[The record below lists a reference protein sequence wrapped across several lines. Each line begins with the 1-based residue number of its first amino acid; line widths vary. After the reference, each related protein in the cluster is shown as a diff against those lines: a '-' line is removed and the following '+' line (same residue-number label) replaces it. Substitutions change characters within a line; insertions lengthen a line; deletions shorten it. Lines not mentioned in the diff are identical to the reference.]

1 MNFRQHLTNPV
12 LNKEFRVRMR
22 SNKTPWI
29 ITFYLFT
36 LGFVLFFMLYTELS
50 NQYTY
55 WPSNIYDTFIM
66 MSLLQYGLI
75 IFATPGL
82 TAGAICG
89 ERERQT
95 LPILLTTNLSSLQ
108 IVLGKW
114 ISALSFMLLLVFA
127 SLPIYGTIVLFGG
140 VALTQ
145 IIEIFGVY
153 LVTMLSIGAVGICVS
168 TLTKR
173 TGVAAVITYSLVFA
187 YTALLNV
194 AELFLLRSMEN
205 DMIRKAGF
213 GNPPENLSNHP
224 LIGFLEALDTINPAS
239 TITRVF
245 TKENWLVNFRTEGL
259 FVNYQPYG
267 GFILWYLL
275 LAILML
281 GLAAFFLRRRYM
293 K

>member
-1 MNFRQHLTNPV
+1 MNFRQHLINPV
-12 LNKEFRVRMR
+12 LTKEFRIRMR

-29 ITFYLFT
+29 ITFYLIT
-36 LGFVLFFMLYTELS
+36 LGLVLFLMLYAELS
-50 NQYTY
+50 NQSY
-55 WPSNIYDTFIM
+55 WSSNFYNIFIT

-127 SLPIYGTIVLFGG
+127 SLPLYGAIMLFGG
-140 VALTQ
+140 VAFTQ
-145 IIEIFGVY
+145 IVEIFGVY

-168 TLTKR
+168 VLTKR
-173 TGVAAVITYSLVFA
+173 TGVAAVVTYSLVFA

-194 AELFLLRSMEN
+194 AEILLLRSMEN

-213 GNPPENLSNHP
+213 NSPPADLSSHP
-224 LIGFLEALDTINPAS
+224 LIGLLKALDTINPAS
-239 TITRVF
+239 TIGRVF
-245 TKENWLVNFRTEGL
+245 TKENWLNFRTEG
-259 FVNYQPYG
+259 FFMNYQPYS
-267 GFILWYLL
+267 GFILWYLFL
-275 LAILML
+275 SIIML
-281 GLAAFFLRRRYM
+281 GLAAFFLRRRYT

>member
-1 MNFRQHLTNPV
+1 MNFRQHLINPV
-12 LNKEFRVRMR
+12 LTKEFRIRMR

-29 ITFYLFT
+29 ITFYLIT
-36 LGFVLFFMLYTELS
+36 LGLVLFLMLYAELS

-55 WPSNIYDTFIM
+55 WSSNIYHIFIT

-127 SLPIYGTIVLFGG
+127 SLPLYGAIMLFGG
-140 VALTQ
+140 VAFTQ
-145 IIEIFGVY
+145 IVEIFGVY

-168 TLTKR
+168 ALTKR
-173 TGVAAVITYSLVFA
+173 TGVAAVVTYSLVFA

-194 AELFLLRSMEN
+194 AEILLLRSMEN

-213 GNPPENLSNHP
+213 NSPPADLSSHP
-224 LIGFLEALDTINPAS
+224 LIGLLKALDTINPAS
-239 TITRVF
+239 TISRVF
-245 TKENWLVNFRTEGL
+245 TKENWPNFRIEGF

-267 GFILWYLL
+267 GFILWYLFL
-275 LAILML
+275 VIIML
-281 GLAAFFLRRRYM
+281 GLAAFFLRRRYT

>member
-1 MNFRQHLTNPV
+1 MNFRQHLINPV
-12 LNKEFRVRMR
+12 LTKEFRIRMR

-29 ITFYLFT
+29 ITLYLIT
-36 LGFVLFFMLYTELS
+36 LGLVLFLMLYAELS
-50 NQYTY
+50 NQHTY
-55 WPSNIYDTFIM
+55 WSSNFYNIFIT

-127 SLPIYGTIVLFGG
+127 SLPLYGAIMLFGG
-140 VALTQ
+140 VAFTQ
-145 IIEIFGVY
+145 IVEIFGVY

-168 TLTKR
+168 ALTKR
-173 TGVAAVITYSLVFA
+173 TGVAAVVTYSLVFA

-194 AELFLLRSMEN
+194 AEILLLRSMEI
-205 DMIRKAGF
+205 DMIRKTGF
-213 GNPPENLSNHP
+213 NSPPADLSSHP
-224 LIGFLEALDTINPAS
+224 LIGLLKALDTINPAS
-239 TITRVF
+239 TIGRVF
-245 TKENWLVNFRTEGL
+245 TKENWLNFRIEG
-259 FVNYQPYG
+259 FFMNYQPYS
-267 GFILWYLL
+267 GFILWYLFL
-275 LAILML
+275 SIIML
-281 GLAAFFLRRRYM
+281 GLAAFFLRRRYT